1 MTTTEPVRTHPR
13 DPGDA
18 ALRYL
23 PAISDAIDQLTRP
36 RLIHT
41 EIRDNGHGG
50 ITSIHTEQHPPL
62 IDLLEHGTGS
72 TNRGRS
78 SGIRIPI
85 DAEAHELLKEIRH
98 QVTQWRRNY
107 RLHPTRAGLKADLRH
122 WRTHHEA
129 ATLRG
134 DTDEVETRAILRKL
148 DQWVDRIDAKY
159 DPDQHREWMDACP
172 ALIRNE
178 AGDVHRCDARKH
190 LDDGELKSAIDLN
203 VTRLIARC
211 RTCGTRWEG
220 ERGLMQLRYET
231 NLRNLEQD
239 AT

>member
-1 MTTTEPVRTHPR
+1 MTTTEPIRTHAPR
-13 DPGDA
+13 DVDA
-18 ALRYL
+18 TLRYL

-107 RLHPTRAGLKADLRH
+107 RLHPTERPQSRPPPLAHPPRSRRPPRRH
-122 WRTHHEA
+122 RRSRDPRHPPQTRPMGRPHRREIRPSREA
-129 ATLRG
+129 R
-134 DTDEVETRAILRKL
+134 
-148 DQWVDRIDAKY
+148 
-159 DPDQHREWMDACP
+159 
-172 ALIRNE
+172 
-178 AGDVHRCDARKH
+178 VHRPLPCNRPQ
-190 LDDGELKSAIDLN
+190 
-203 VTRLIARC
+203 
-211 RTCGTRWEG
+211 
-220 ERGLMQLRYET
+220 RGR
-231 NLRNLEQD
+231 
-239 AT
+239 

>member
-1 MTTTEPVRTHPR
+1 MTSHRTGT
-13 DPGDA
+13 DPPPTIPETSRTP
-18 ALRYL
+18 LRYL

-107 RLHPTRAGLKADLRH
+107 RLHPTSSRPQSRPPPLAHPPRSRH
-122 WRTHHEA
+122 PPR
-129 ATLRG
+129 R
-134 DTDEVETRAILRKL
+134 
-148 DQWVDRIDAKY
+148 
-159 DPDQHREWMDACP
+159 HR
-172 ALIRNE
+172 R
-178 AGDVHRCDARKH
+178 
-190 LDDGELKSAIDLN
+190 S
-203 VTRLIARC
+203 
-211 RTCGTRWEG
+211 
-220 ERGLMQLRYET
+220 
-231 NLRNLEQD
+231 
-239 AT
+239 